1 MPVAFSK
8 LLQGAAKE
16 VSKKSDD
23 RVETV
28 TETMSVIRMIKMF
41 GWEEKMAE
49 RIDEKREVELTW
61 AVIMKKT
68 LDAATVFSSIAL
80 FDILRYRTAML
91 FMWVPMVVKGNVS
104 LQRINDFLQ
113 NTELLD
119 EFADDAR
126 DNLLDLYCDSNEIGF
141 RNATFSWSNDDGLS
155 TGLLTPSKRRFR
167 LHVTDDLIFKR
178 GAINLIVGPTGKTS
192 LLMALLGEM
201 HFVPSGPGAW
211 YNLPRSGGVA
221 YAAQESWVLN
231 ATIKDNILFGAPFDE
246 ERYKD

>member
-28 TETMSVIRMIKMF
+28 TESAYLTCLSRARLTSLRLVAMSVIRMIKMF

-49 RIDEKREVELTW
+49 RIDEKREVELAW

-68 LDAATVFSSIAL
+68 LDGSVSCTSTRHTTESNVSAAATVFSSIAL

-119 EFADDAR
+119 EFTDDAR
-126 DNLLDLYCDSNEIGF
+126 DNLFDLDCNSNEIGF

-167 LHVTDDLIFKR
+167 LHVTDELIFKR
-178 GAINLIVGPTGKTS
+178 GALNLIVGPT
-192 LLMALLGEM
+192 
-201 HFVPSGPGAW
+201 
-211 YNLPRSGGVA
+211 
-221 YAAQESWVLN
+221 
-231 ATIKDNILFGAPFDE
+231 
-246 ERYKD
+246 